1 MPFDIA
7 LSGLNAASTDLEV
20 TANNI
25 ANVNTVGYKGSRAE
39 FSQVYS
45 VAGENLSATAAG
57 SGVRVTNIAQQF
69 GDGNLTQ
76 TGNSY
81 DFALS
86 GEGFFTLHDGS
97 GYSYSR
103 AGNFHPDANGF
114 IVNATGQRVQVYPP
128 TPTGGFNISSLSD
141 LQITTGSAPAK
152 ASANIGLT
160 ANLPSTATAPAVTPF
175 DPTNAQTYTNLSTFQ
190 AYDSLGATHTVNVYY
205 AKNATSNG
213 WDVHMTVDG
222 TQMKDANGNP
232 LTQQL
237 TFSAGGAIATPANG
251 KLDFGPVSPN
261 PGAQPIDL
269 AIDVSKVTQFGDTF
283 STTAV
288 TNDGYSAG
296 KFSKIDVAKDGTVS
310 AIYSNGAT
318 IPLGQLAIATFANN
332 QGLRQL
338 NDTNWV
344 PSSESGQPIRGV
356 ANSGDVGVVQSG
368 QLESSNTADLTA
380 QLVNMIK
387 AQRNYQ
393 ANAQVITTDNQLTQT
408 IINIRS

>member
-7 LSGLNAASTDLEV
+7 LSGINAASTDLEV

-25 ANVNTVGYKGSRAE
+25 ANVSTVGYKGSRAE

-69 GDGNLTQ
+69 GDGALTQ

-86 GEGFFTLHDGS
+86 GAGFFTLRDGS

-103 AGNFHPDANGF
+103 AGNFHPDDNGN
-114 IVNATGQRVQVYPP
+114 IVNATGQNVQVYPP
-128 TPTGGFNISSLSD
+128 TAGGTFDISTLTD
-141 LQITTGSAPAK
+141 LKITTGASPAK
-152 ASANIGLT
+152 ASANIGIT
-160 ANLPSTATAPAVTPF
+160 ANLQSSATAPTGGAF
-175 DPTNAQTYTNLSTFQ
+175 DPKNNATYNNFSTFQ

-205 AKNATSNG
+205 VKDATNPNT
-213 WDVHMTVDG
+213 WAAHMTVDG
-222 TQMKDANGNP
+222 TEVGPAQQMV
-232 LTQQL
+232 
-237 TFSAGGAIATPANG
+237 FSAGGAITTPAGG
-251 KLDFGPVSPN
+251 KLNFGAVSPN
-261 PGAQPIDL
+261 PGAAPINLTLDM
-269 AIDVSKVTQFGDTF
+269 SKVTQFGDQF
-283 STTAV
+283 ATTAIS
-288 TNDGYSAG
+288 NDGNAAG
-296 KFSKIDVAKDGTVS
+296 KFSKIDVAKDGTVN

-318 IPLGQLAIATFANN
+318 IPLGQLAIATFSNN

-344 PSSESGQPIRGV
+344 PSAESGQPIRGV
-356 ANSGDVGVVQSG
+356 ANSGDVGQVQSG

-393 ANAQVITTDNQLTQT
+393 ANAQVISTDDKLTQT
-408 IINIRS
+408 IINIRN